1 MPLIQMKE
9 VRSRL
14 TTTISKRAPYDT
26 SKEQKIENI
35 KNFSSL
41 PRKGLSYGKI
51 EKRICLYET
60 IAGERVYMQYPGLE
74 SSRTGNQ
81 NFPSD
86 AKPVLVKSD
95 GSYAPDMDFK
105 KIWDIIDFIGQS
117 HSADIDILATIFLRI
132 AYMIDYTHTES
143 DYICETLDIP
153 SEKVTDTQTVRF
165 VWNHLKFD
173 PDIIETLNDRF
184 GSFEGISLEGFLYY
198 NDLLAQNEDCK
209 YHHLQG
215 KQWNITA
222 GRINN
227 CLSHLTVIS
236 HIRGKIGISKLV
248 DSFQRTGVAPLPQS
262 RFDEACGK
270 LVVRKKLETP
280 KT

>member
-1 MPLIQMKE
+1 MSLILMND
-9 VRSRL
+9 VRERL
-14 TTTISKRAPYDT
+14 KTTLPRRAPYDA

-41 PRKGLSYGKI
+41 SRKGLSHGKI

-60 IAGERVYMQYPGLE
+60 MLGERVYMQYPGLE

-86 AKPVLVKSD
+86 AKPVLVRAD

-105 KIWDIIDFIGQS
+105 KIWDIIDSIGQN
-117 HSADIDILATIFLRI
+117 HKADVDILATIFLRI
-132 AYMIDYTHTES
+132 AYMIGYIHTEK

-153 SEKVTDTQTVRF
+153 NKKVTDTQTVRLA
-165 VWNHLKFD
+165 WNHLQLD

-184 GSFEGISLEGFLYY
+184 GSFGDISLEGFLYY

-209 YHHLQG
+209 YHYLQG
-215 KQWNITA
+215 NQWNITT

-227 CLSHLTVIS
+227 CLSHLTIIS
-236 HIRGKIGISKLV
+236 YIRGEISISKLV
-248 DSFQRTGVAPLPQS
+248 DSFQRTGVAPLPQAK
-262 RFDEACGK
+262 FHQACAD
-270 LVVRKKLETP
+270 LVIR
-280 KT
+280 